1 MKLQNQLLRSVDRK
15 AHKLLL
21 SPSPPSS
28 TSQTR
33 RQMVTEHERLTAKLA
48 SSRDEVAELNE
59 EVTTLQD
66 TVGKLQRKVLF
77 QRTSTVTS

>member
-1 MKLQNQLLRSVDRK
+1 
-15 AHKLLL
+15 
-21 SPSPPSS
+21 
-28 TSQTR
+28 
-33 RQMVTEHERLTAKLA
+33 MVTEHERLTAKLA